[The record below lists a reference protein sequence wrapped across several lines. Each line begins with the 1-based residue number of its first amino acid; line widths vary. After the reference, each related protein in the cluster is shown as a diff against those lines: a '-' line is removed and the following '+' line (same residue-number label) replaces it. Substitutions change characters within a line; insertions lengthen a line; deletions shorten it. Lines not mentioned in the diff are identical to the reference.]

1 MALAAESEPK
11 PKLGRQRKPCVNE
24 INVGKL
30 APVGK
35 VPARQ
40 KSHAVELAGL
50 SADGWELGI
59 ESYVASGNHFQA
71 HLPVR

>member
-1 MALAAESEPK
+1 MARAAESKPK
-11 PKLGRQRKPCVNE
+11 PKLGRQTKTCFNE

-40 KSHAVELAGL
+40 KSHAVELPGL

-59 ESYVASGNHFQA
+59 PRAGGRGAS
-71 HLPVR
+71 